1 MDSFPEQREMTK
13 DDYVIVLGDFGIWRD
28 SPQQRWYLNWLEEKH
43 FTTLFIDGNHEC
55 FHKDTDILTIN
66 GWMNIK
72 DVVESKENILVASVN
87 MENHNISYSKPLK
100 KVVNY
105 CDKLIEI
112 TSSNFKQCVTLN
124 HDIIVNNKKIKANE
138 LLKNKF
144 RIEDFRFHI
153 NNINPGINI
162 RNEINKSFFLI
173 NIKPPSCKKL
183 ASTQQLMYSL
193 YTLYNITIRYTSKHL

>member
-1 MDSFPEQREMTK
+1 
-13 DDYVIVLGDFGIWRD
+13 
-28 SPQQRWYLNWLEEKH
+28 
-43 FTTLFIDGNHEC
+43 
-55 FHKDTDILTIN
+55 
-66 GWMNIK
+66 MNIK

-144 RIEDFRFHI
+144 R
-153 NNINPGINI
+153 
-162 RNEINKSFFLI
+162 
-173 NIKPPSCKKL
+173 CV
-183 ASTQQLMYSL
+183 
-193 YTLYNITIRYTSKHL
+193 